1 MLGMDFDGRRPVRTI
16 LHLLAASKWRLIL
29 ATLAFAVK
37 DSPIWLLPL
46 LTANIIDVVVQHRPI
61 AQLWLNAAVLAAI
74 LLQNIPMHMLWVR
87 QMSHIVRHLG
97 TDLRSELAGRLQQLS
112 IAFHTRAGAGLL
124 QTKLVRDVENV
135 EMMLQQVAAG
145 DTSAILTLLGAIT
158 LTAIRVPAFV
168 PLFLLVVPCTAA
180 LVAAVRRRSGARNE
194 EFRRRVEE
202 LSARVDEMAH
212 LMPITR
218 AHALEQEAVHRMRGT
233 VEDVRAAGLR
243 LDLVNGRF
251 GAMSWVT
258 YQLLGAACLI
268 AAGWAAWTGYAPVS
282 AGDVVLLSTYFA
294 VLTSSVIGLFG
305 LAPIVTKGLESIR
318 SIGEV
323 LSAPDLERNEGK
335 ERISRVRGEIALEG
349 VGYRYPEAGAPALT
363 GVDLTVAAG
372 ETIAFVGP
380 SGSGKSTMLNLLIG
394 FIRPTEGRIRLDGRD
409 MEDLDLRAFRQAVSV
424 VPQEPVLFDGSIWD
438 NVTYGRRELGAATVT
453 AALRDANALEFVE
466 ALPHG
471 WDTLVGERG
480 ALLSGGQ
487 RQRLAIAR
495 ALVRDPRVLLLD
507 EATSALDS
515 ESEALVQ
522 QALARLMRGRTT
534 FVVAHRLATIRNA
547 DRIVVLSGGRPA
559 EVGTHEE
566 LLAAGGLF
574 ARLHGL
580 QSV

>member
-1 MLGMDFDGRRPVRTI
+1 MDFDGRRPVRTI
-16 LHLLAASKWRLIL
+16 VHLLAPGKWRLLL

-61 AQLWLNAAVLAAI
+61 AQLWLNAAVLAVI
-74 LLQNIPMHMLWVR
+74 LLQNVPMHMLWVR
-87 QMSHIVRHLG
+87 QMSLIVRHLG

-112 IAFHTRAGAGLL
+112 IAFHARAGASLL

-135 EMMLQQVAAG
+135 ELMLQQVAASG
-145 DTSAILTLLGAIT
+145 TSAVLTLLGALT
-158 LTAIRVPAFV
+158 LTAMRVPQFV

-180 LVAAVRRRSGARNE
+180 LVAMVRRRSGARNA

-218 AHALEQEAVHRMRGT
+218 AHALEQEAVHRLRGT
-233 VEDVRAAGLR
+233 VEDVRTAGLR
-243 LDLVNGRF
+243 LDMVNGRF

-268 AAGWAAWTGYAPVS
+268 GAGWAAWTGVAPVS

-335 ERISRVRGEIALEG
+335 RRVAAVHGEIALEG
-349 VGYRYPEAGAPALT
+349 VGYRYPEASAPAVT
-363 GVDLTVAAG
+363 GIDLAVAAG

-394 FIRPTEGRIRLDGRD
+394 FIRPSEGRVRLDGRD
-409 MEDLDLRAFRQAVSV
+409 MEEIDLRSYRKFVSV
-424 VPQEPVLFDGSIWD
+424 VPQEPVLFDGTVWE
-438 NVTYGRRELGAATVT
+438 NVTYGSKGLGEETVT
-453 AALRDANALEFVE
+453 RALRDANALGFVE
-466 ALPHG
+466 DLPHG
-471 WDTLVGERG
+471 WDTMVGERG

-522 QALARLMRGRTT
+522 EALARLMRGRTT

-547 DRIVVLSGGRPA
+547 DRIAVLAGGRLT
-559 EVGTHEE
+559 ELGTHAE

>member
-1 MLGMDFDGRRPVRTI
+1 MDFDGRRPVRTI
-16 LHLLAASKWRLIL
+16 FHLLARSRWRLLL

-46 LTANIIDVVVQHRPI
+46 LTANIIDVVVQHRPV
-61 AQLWLNAAVLAAI
+61 AQLWLNAAVLAVI
-74 LLQNIPMHMLWVR
+74 LLQNVPTHMLWVR
-87 QMSHIVRHLG
+87 QMSLIVRHLG
-97 TDLRSELAGRLQQLS
+97 TDLRSALAGRLQQLS
-112 IAFHTRAGAGLL
+112 IAFHTRAGGSLL

-135 EMMLQQVAAG
+135 EMMLQQVAASG
-145 DTSAILTLLGAIT
+145 TSAVLTLTGALT
-158 LTAIRVPAFV
+158 LTAIRVPQFV

-180 LVAAVRRRSGARNE
+180 LVAMVRKRSGARNE

-233 VEDVRAAGLR
+233 VEEVRTAGLR
-243 LDLVNGRF
+243 LDMVNGRF

-258 YQLLGAACLI
+258 YQLLGAACLV
-268 AAGWAAWTGYAPVS
+268 AAGWAAWSGFAPVS

-305 LAPIVTKGLESIR
+305 LAPIIAKGLESVR

-323 LSAPDLERNEGK
+323 LSAPDLELNEGK
-335 ERISRVRGEIALEG
+335 ARVPAVRGEIALEG
-349 VGYRYPEAGAPALT
+349 VGYRYPEAPAPAVQ
-363 GVDLTVAAG
+363 GIDLTVAAG

-394 FIRPTEGRIRLDGRD
+394 FIRPTDGRVRLDGRD
-409 MEDLDLRAFRQAVSV
+409 MEEIDLRSYRKFVSV
-424 VPQEPVLFDGSIWD
+424 VPQEPVLFDGTIWE
-438 NVTYGRRELGAATVT
+438 NVTYGSRHLDEESVT
-453 AALRDANALEFVE
+453 RALRDANALEFVE
-466 ALPHG
+466 RLPHG
-471 WDTLVGERG
+471 WDTMVGERG
-480 ALLSGGQ
+480 AMLSGGQ

-522 QALARLMRGRTT
+522 EALARLMRGRTT

-547 DRIVVLSGGRPA
+547 DRIAVLAGGRLV
-559 EVGTHEE
+559 ELGTHEE
-566 LLAAGGLF
+566 LLAAEGLF

>member
-145 DTSAILTLLGAIT
+145 GTSAILTLLGAIT

-233 VEDVRAAGLR
+233 VENVRAAGLR

>member
-1 MLGMDFDGRRPVRTI
+1 MDFDGRRPVRTI

>member
-1 MLGMDFDGRRPVRTI
+1 MDFDGRRPVRTI
-16 LHLLAASKWRLIL
+16 FRLLARSRWRLLL

-61 AQLWLNAAVLAAI
+61 AQLWLNAGVLAVI
-74 LLQNIPMHMLWVR
+74 LLQNVPTHMLWVR
-87 QMSHIVRHLG
+87 QMSLIVRHLG
-97 TDLRSELAGRLQQLS
+97 TDLRSALAGRLQLLS
-112 IAFHTRAGAGLL
+112 IAFHTRAGGSLL

-135 EMMLQQVAAG
+135 EMMLQQVAASG
-145 DTSAILTLLGAIT
+145 TSAVLTLTGALT
-158 LTAIRVPAFV
+158 LTAIRVPQFV

-180 LVAAVRRRSGARNE
+180 LVAMVRKRSGARNE

-233 VEDVRAAGLR
+233 VEEVRTAGLR
-243 LDLVNGRF
+243 LDMVNGRF

-258 YQLLGAACLI
+258 YQLLGAACLV
-268 AAGWAAWTGYAPVS
+268 AAGWAAWSGFAPVS

-305 LAPIVTKGLESIR
+305 LAPIITKGLESVR

-323 LSAPDLERNEGK
+323 LSAPDLELNEGK
-335 ERISRVRGEIALEG
+335 ARVPAVRGEIALEN
-349 VGYRYPEAGAPALT
+349 VGYHYPEAAEPAVR
-363 GVDLTVAAG
+363 GIDLHVAAG

-394 FIRPTEGRIRLDGRD
+394 FIRPTEGRVLLDGRD
-409 MEDLDLRAFRQAVSV
+409 MEEIDLRSYRKFVSV
-424 VPQEPVLFDGSIWD
+424 VPQEPVLFDGTIWE
-438 NVTYGRRELGAATVT
+438 NVTYGRRDLDEERVT
-453 AALRDANALEFVE
+453 RALRDANALEFVE
-466 ALPHG
+466 HLPHG
-471 WDTLVGERG
+471 WDTMVGERG
-480 ALLSGGQ
+480 AMLSGGQ

-522 QALARLMRGRTT
+522 EALARLMRGRTT
-534 FVVAHRLATIRNA
+534 FVVAHRLATIRDA
-547 DRIVVLSGGRPA
+547 DRIAVLAGGSLV
-559 EVGTHEE
+559 ELGTHEE

>member
-1 MLGMDFDGRRPVRTI
+1 MAAMEFDGRRPART
-16 LHLLAASKWRLIL
+16 LLRLLAQRRSRLAL

-37 DSPIWLLPL
+37 DSPLWLLPL
-46 LTANIIDVVVQHRPI
+46 LTANIIDVVVQHQPVT
-61 AQLWLNAAVLAAI
+61 QLWLNAGVLAVI
-74 LLQNIPMHMLWVR
+74 LLQNVPMHMLWVR
-87 QMSHIVRHLG
+87 QMSLIVRHLG
-97 TDLRSELAGRLQQLS
+97 TDLRSDLAGRLQQLS
-112 IAFHTRAGAGLL
+112 IAFHTKAGASLL
-124 QTKLVRDVENV
+124 QTKVVRDVENV
-135 EMMLQQVAAG
+135 EMMLQQVAASG
-145 DTSAILTLLGAIT
+145 TSAVLTLLGALT
-158 LTAIRVPAFV
+158 LTAVRVPQFV

-194 EFRRRVEE
+194 EFRRRVED

-218 AHALEQEAVHRMRGT
+218 AHALEQEAVHRLRGT
-233 VEDVRAAGLR
+233 VENVRTAGLR
-243 LDLVNGRF
+243 LDMINGRF

-258 YQLLGAACLI
+258 YQLLGAACLVG
-268 AAGWAAWTGYAPVS
+268 AGWAAWSGVAPVS

-323 LSAPDLERNEGK
+323 LSAPDLELNEGK
-335 ERISRVRGEIALEG
+335 QRVEAVRGAITLEG
-349 VGYRYPEAGAPALT
+349 VGYRYADSAAPALE
-363 GVDLTVAAG
+363 GIDLEVAEG
-372 ETIAFVGP
+372 ETVAFVGP

-394 FIRPTEGRIRLDGRD
+394 FIRPSAGRVLLDGQD
-409 MEDLDLRAFRQAVSV
+409 MERIDLRSYRKFVSV
-424 VPQEPVLFDGSIWD
+424 VPQEPVLFDGTIWD
-438 NVTYGRRELGAATVT
+438 NVTYGGRDLTQESVT
-453 AALRDANALEFVE
+453 RALRDANALEFVE
-466 ALPHG
+466 DLPHG
-471 WDTLVGERG
+471 WDTMVGERG

-522 QALARLMRGRTT
+522 EALARLMRGRTT

-547 DRIVVLSGGRPA
+547 DRIAVLAGGRLA
-559 EVGTHEE
+559 ELGTHAE
-566 LLAAGGLF
+566 LVAAGGIF

>member
-1 MLGMDFDGRRPVRTI
+1 MDFDGRRPVRTTMR
-16 LHLLAASKWRLIL
+16 LLAPGKWRLLL

-61 AQLWLNAAVLAAI
+61 AQLWLNAAVLAVI

-87 QMSHIVRHLG
+87 QMSLIVRHLG

-112 IAFHTRAGAGLL
+112 IAFHARAGGSLL

-135 EMMLQQVAAG
+135 ELMLQQVAASG
-145 DTSAILTLLGAIT
+145 TSAILTLLGALT
-158 LTAIRVPAFV
+158 LTAMRVPQFV

-180 LVAAVRRRSGARNE
+180 LVAMVRRRSGARNA

-218 AHALEQEAVHRMRGT
+218 AHALEQEAVHRLRGT
-233 VEDVRAAGLR
+233 VEDVRTAGLR
-243 LDLVNGRF
+243 LDMVNGRF

-258 YQLLGAACLI
+258 YQLLGAACLVG
-268 AAGWAAWTGYAPVS
+268 AGWAAWTGVAPVS

-323 LSAPDLERNEGK
+323 LCAPDLERNEGK
-335 ERISRVRGEIALEG
+335 ERVGAVRGEIVLEG
-349 VGYRYPEAGAPALT
+349 VGYRYPESGGPALT
-363 GVDLTVAAG
+363 GIDLAVAAG

-394 FIRPTEGRIRLDGRD
+394 FIRPSEGRVRLDGRD
-409 MEDLDLRAFRQAVSV
+409 MEEIDLRTYRRFVSV
-424 VPQEPVLFDGSIWD
+424 VPQEPVLFDGTIWE
-438 NVTYGRRELGAATVT
+438 NVTYGRRDLDERTVT
-453 AALRDANALEFVE
+453 RALRDANALGFVE
-466 ALPHG
+466 DLPHG
-471 WDTLVGERG
+471 WDTMVGERG

-522 QALARLMRGRTT
+522 EALARLMRGRTT

-547 DRIVVLSGGRPA
+547 DRIAVLAGGRLA
-559 EVGTHEE
+559 ELGTHAD
-566 LLAAGGLF
+566 LLARGGLF

>member
-1 MLGMDFDGRRPVRTI
+1 MDFDGRRPVRTI

-145 DTSAILTLLGAIT
+145 GTSAILTLLGAIT

-233 VEDVRAAGLR
+233 VENVRAAGLR

>member
-1 MLGMDFDGRRPVRTI
+1 MDFDGRRPVRTI
-16 LHLLAASKWRLIL
+16 LHLLAPSKWRLVL
-29 ATLAFAVK
+29 AALAFAVK

-61 AQLWLNAAVLAAI
+61 VQLWLNAAVLAAI
-74 LLQNIPMHMLWVR
+74 LLQNVPMHMLWVR

-97 TDLRSELAGRLQQLS
+97 TDLRSDLAGRLQQLS

-135 EMMLQQVAAG
+135 EMMLQQVAASG
-145 DTSAILTLLGAIT
+145 TSAILTLLGALT

-194 EFRRRVEE
+194 EFRRRVEA

-233 VEDVRAAGLR
+233 VEEVRAAGLR

-268 AAGWAAWTGYAPVS
+268 AAGWAAWTGFAPVS

-305 LAPIVTKGLESIR
+305 LAPIVTRGLESIR

-335 ERISRVRGEIALEG
+335 QRITRVRGEIALEG
-349 VGYRYPEAGAPALT
+349 VGYHYPEAAAPAVT
-363 GVDLTVAAG
+363 GVDLTVVAG

-409 MEDLDLRAFRQAVSV
+409 MEDLDLRSFRQAVSV
-424 VPQEPVLFDGSIWD
+424 VPQEPVLFDGTIWD
-438 NVTYGRRELGAATVT
+438 NVTYGRRDLTEETVT
-453 AALRDANALEFVE
+453 AALRDANALGFVE

-515 ESEALVQ
+515 ESETLVQ

-547 DRIVVLSGGRPA
+547 DRIVVLAGGRLA
-559 EVGTHEE
+559 EVGTHAE

>member
-1 MLGMDFDGRRPVRTI
+1 MDFDGRRPVRTT
-16 LHLLAASKWRLIL
+16 LRLLAPGKARLAL

-46 LTANIIDVVVQHRPI
+46 LTANIIDVVVQHRPV
-61 AQLWLNAAVLAAI
+61 AQLWLNAGVLAVI

-87 QMSHIVRHLG
+87 QMSLIVRHLG
-97 TDLRSELAGRLQQLS
+97 TDLRSDLAGRLQQLS
-112 IAFHTRAGAGLL
+112 IGFHTKAGASLL

-135 EMMLQQVAAG
+135 EMMLQQVAASG
-145 DTSAILTLLGAIT
+145 TSAILTLLGALT
-158 LTAIRVPAFV
+158 LTAVRVPQFV
-168 PLFLLVVPCTAA
+168 PLFLLVVPCTAG
-180 LVAAVRRRSGARNE
+180 LVAMVRRRSGARNE

-233 VEDVRAAGLR
+233 VEEVRAAGLR
-243 LDLVNGRF
+243 LDMVNGRF

-258 YQLLGAACLI
+258 YQLLGAACLV
-268 AAGWAAWTGYAPVS
+268 AAGWAAWSGFAPVS

-305 LAPIVTKGLESIR
+305 LAPIITKGLESIR

-323 LSAPDLERNEGK
+323 LSAPDLELNEGK
-335 ERISRVRGEIALEG
+335 QRVATVRGAIALEG
-349 VGYRYPEAGAPALT
+349 VGYRYPDSPAPALA
-363 GVDLTVAAG
+363 GIDLTVAEG

-394 FIRPTEGRIRLDGRD
+394 FIRPSEGRVLLDGED
-409 MEDLDLRAFRQAVSV
+409 MERIDLRSYRKFVSV
-424 VPQEPVLFDGSIWD
+424 VPQEPVLFDGTIWD
-438 NVTYGRRELGAATVT
+438 NVTYGLAGQTEETVT
-453 AALRDANALEFVE
+453 RALRDANALEFVE
-466 ALPHG
+466 DLPHG
-471 WDTLVGERG
+471 WDTVVGERG

-522 QALARLMRGRTT
+522 EALTRLMRGRTT
-534 FVVAHRLATIRNA
+534 FVVAHRLATIRGA
-547 DRIVVLSGGRPA
+547 DRIAVLAGGRLA
-559 EVGTHEE
+559 ELGTHEQ

>member
-1 MLGMDFDGRRPVRTI
+1 MEFDGRRPVRTTFR
-16 LHLLAASKWRLIL
+16 LLAPSRWRLVL

-37 DSPIWLLPL
+37 DSPIWLLPVI
-46 LTANIIDVVVQHRPI
+46 TANIIDVVVQHRPI
-61 AQLWLNAAVLAAI
+61 TQLWLNAGVLAVI
-74 LLQNIPMHMLWVR
+74 VLQNIPMHLVWVR
-87 QMSHIVRHLG
+87 QMSLIVRHLG
-97 TDLRSELAGRLQQLS
+97 MDLRSTLAGRLQQLS
-112 IAFHTRAGAGLL
+112 IGFHTKAGASLL

-135 EMMLQQVAAG
+135 EVMLQQVAASG
-145 DTSAILTLLGAIT
+145 TSAVLTLVGAMV
-158 LTAIRVPAFV
+158 LTAIRVPQFV
-168 PLFLLVVPCTAA
+168 PLFLLVVPCTAG
-180 LVAAVRRRSGARNE
+180 LVAMVRRRSGARNE

-218 AHALEQEAVHRMRGT
+218 AHALEQEAVHRLRGT
-233 VEDVRAAGLR
+233 VEGVRAAGLR
-243 LDLVNGRF
+243 LDRVNGRF

-268 AAGWAAWTGYAPVS
+268 GAGWAAWTGFAPVS
-282 AGDVVLLSTYFA
+282 AGDVVLLSSYFA

-323 LSAPDLERNEGK
+323 LSAPDLELNEGK
-335 ERISRVRGEIALEG
+335 QRVSAVRGAIELER
-349 VGYRYPEAGAPALT
+349 VGYHYPEAAAPALA
-363 GVDLTVAAG
+363 DISLSVAEG

-394 FIRPTEGRIRLDGRD
+394 FIRPTEGRVLLDGAD
-409 MEDLDLRAFRQAVSV
+409 MERIDLRSYRKHVSV
-424 VPQEPVLFDGSIWD
+424 VPQEPVLFDGTVWD
-438 NVTYGRRELGAATVT
+438 NVTYGLRGMTEERVT
-453 AALRDANALEFVE
+453 RALADANALAFVE
-466 ALPHG
+466 DLPHG

-522 QALARLMRGRTT
+522 QALTRLMRGRTT

-547 DRIVVLSGGRPA
+547 DRIAVLDRGRLA
-559 EVGTHEE
+559 ELGTHAE
-566 LLAAGGLF
+566 LVAAGGLF

-580 QSV
+580 QAV